1 MVVLQQASI
10 RNYLLASLSVDDFG
24 LLARH
29 LEPVRL
35 ELHNY
40 LFRAGETISHVVFP
54 ESGIISLVADIE
66 EGRFEVGMAGYE
78 SVVGVPVVL
87 GVEHTPHTAL
97 VQGAGE
103 GLRMT
108 ALQLQS
114 AMNQSPSLRSIL
126 LRFVHTFMV
135 QVSQTAYANA
145 AYDIE
150 ARLARWILMS
160 HDRVDGDELVLTHE
174 FMATMLGTGRP
185 GVTFAVQR
193 LEGNGLIRATRGRL
207 TVRNRQGL
215 EDLAGNSYGMAE
227 REYTN
232 VLKFEI
238 KWKLE

>member
-10 RNYLLASLSVDDFG
+10 RNYLLASLSADDFG
-24 LLARH
+24 LLAPH
-29 LEPVRL
+29 LKPIRL
-35 ELHNY
+35 ELHEH

-54 ESGIISLVADIE
+54 ESGLISIVANIE
-66 EGRFEVGMAGYE
+66 EGRFEIGLAGYE
-78 SVVGVPVVL
+78 SLVGIPVVL

-97 VQGAGE
+97 VQGVGE
-103 GLRMT
+103 GLRM
-108 ALQLQS
+108 AAPQLQI
-114 AMNQSPSLRSIL
+114 AMNQSASLRAVL

-150 ARLARWILMS
+150 ARLARWILMT

-174 FMATMLGTGRP
+174 FLAAMLGTGRP

-193 LEGNGLIRATRGRL
+193 LEGNGLIRAMRGRL

-215 EDLAGNSYGMAE
+215 EDLAGHSYGMAE

-232 VLKFEI
+232 VLKFQI
-238 KWKLE
+238 KRNA